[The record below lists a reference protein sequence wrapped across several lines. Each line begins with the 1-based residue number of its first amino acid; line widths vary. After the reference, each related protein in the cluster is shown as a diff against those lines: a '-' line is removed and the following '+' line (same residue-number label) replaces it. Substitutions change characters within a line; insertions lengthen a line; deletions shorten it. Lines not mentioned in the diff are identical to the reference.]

1 MQENKKLNPIP
12 EQEKF
17 TIYDSWERFGITKHW
32 GVINA
37 TRRLIELCN
46 ITPDQYVLDVGCGTG
61 YTACLLAKDYQAEVV
76 AADLRSKVLEEAKK
90 RIAKENVGGRGGNN
104 SGRCV

>member
-1 MQENKKLNPIP
+1 MQENGKLKTIS
-12 EQEKF
+12 EQKKF

-46 ITPDQYVLDVGCGTG
+46 ITLGQYIMISDVGRVIPPVFWQ
-61 YTACLLAKDYQAEVV
+61 KIIR
-76 AADLRSKVLEEAKK
+76 LRLSLQTSDRRSWK
-90 RIAKENVGGRGGNN
+90 R
-104 SGRCV
+104 